1 MRRILAFLKS
11 SSNPVISV
19 KSGKRY
25 VWLNG
30 VMEKDQ
36 VCFIEI
42 LARATN
48 LFGIGQED
56 RILQKQKSVQKYTN
70 KYK

>member
-11 SSNPVISV
+11 SSDPVISV

-30 VMEKDQ
+30 VMENDQ

-42 LARATN
+42 RKGDELVRHWARRSNSSKA
-48 LFGIGQED
+48 
-56 RILQKQKSVQKYTN
+56 KSVQKYTN